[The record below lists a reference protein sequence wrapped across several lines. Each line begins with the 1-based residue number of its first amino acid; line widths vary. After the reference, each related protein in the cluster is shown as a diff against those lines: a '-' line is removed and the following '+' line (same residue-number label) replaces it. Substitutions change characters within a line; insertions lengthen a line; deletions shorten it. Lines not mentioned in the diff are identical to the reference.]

1 MHMVTWLQLAMS
13 RSSMSSEHAFPWR
26 ERTVV
31 VLVVV
36 LVLVVVVLVLVLV
49 VLR

>member
-1 MHMVTWLQLAMS
+1 MHMVTWLQLAKS
-13 RSSMSSEHAFPWR
+13 RSSMSSEQALPWR